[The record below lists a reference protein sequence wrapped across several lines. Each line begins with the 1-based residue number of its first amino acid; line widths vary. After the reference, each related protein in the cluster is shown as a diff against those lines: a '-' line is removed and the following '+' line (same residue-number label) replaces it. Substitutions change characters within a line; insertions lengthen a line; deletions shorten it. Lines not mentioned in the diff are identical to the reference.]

1 MFWCH
6 ATTLRR
12 FPYPSPWRWALL
24 VIGYG
29 GTVAAA
35 IIQARTASLL
45 AAAPGG
51 DALYLNT
58 LKAGPLYPFFLA
70 LGLIYAAIS
79 LANLAGCTRAAPTPI
94 LRKQFLVMILAT
106 LLASSA
112 VILSVAGSSL
122 GLRVPIAATSVPL
135 GAGMVLLGHGVAR
148 YGALV
153 EGRTIRRDFGHAAI
167 TTGLMAGFY
176 LLLTWVAVHYFGV
189 PPTAYAFVVVL
200 AVTTHFLMDAAR
212 YNRNASLHHRDVR
225 QIQASLHK
233 LANMAG
239 DRGEMD
245 QHLSVTLEPLC
256 ACAQAIYGLVLLFED
271 GDVRLAAAHNWQ
283 QGDPHLSRQD
293 LIADDVLHLRPGRFP
308 PPLAEAALLIPLYGG
323 GEQLGALLLGRPVDG
338 VSYSPE
344 DVDQL
349 LYPSDRLGDVIWNA
363 HRRASIWP
371 RWRRAPTCSHS
382 RRSSMPF
389 RSRSKRS
396 KMASGTWPTTVT
408 WETTP

>member
-1 MFWCH
+1 MLLAITFLVNLVALATGLWLGLYVVTRSPRRWISWLTSLALWSLSGHFMNVLLALAPFPMAAGAPSWLNPFLQFWARGIPGVSNIWLQGWLIIPAVMFWCH
-6 ATTLRR
+6 ATTLMR
-12 FPYPSPWRWALL
+12 FPHPSTWRWALL

-29 GTVAAA
+29 SSVAAA

-106 LLASSA
+106 LLASSV

-148 YGALV
+148 YSALV

-167 TTGLMAGFY
+167 ATGLMAGFY

-189 PPTAYAFVVVL
+189 PPMAYTFVVVL
-200 AVTTHFLMDAAR
+200 PVTTHFLMDAAR
-212 YNRNASLHHRDVR
+212 YNRDASFHHRDVR
-225 QIQASLHK
+225 QI
-233 LANMAG
+233 
-239 DRGEMD
+239 
-245 QHLSVTLEPLC
+245 
-256 ACAQAIYGLVLLFED
+256 
-271 GDVRLAAAHNWQ
+271 
-283 QGDPHLSRQD
+283 
-293 LIADDVLHLRPGRFP
+293 
-308 PPLAEAALLIPLYGG
+308 
-323 GEQLGALLLGRPVDG
+323 
-338 VSYSPE
+338 
-344 DVDQL
+344 
-349 LYPSDRLGDVIWNA
+349 
-363 HRRASIWP
+363 
-371 RWRRAPTCSHS
+371 
-382 RRSSMPF
+382 
-389 RSRSKRS
+389 
-396 KMASGTWPTTVT
+396 
-408 WETTP
+408 